1 VRDLLLKTVRT
12 PTHPWKSEK
21 LGVNFT
27 GPWEVLSV
35 HKNDYTCKHITQNT
49 IETFHVTMLKPYWGR
64 LKPAKRVALLDFDQ
78 HVVVSVSDY
87 TGDPNLRKTCEL
99 NVYFADEPD
108 NKWLVWNEDF
118 SRNESLQLYCRSIPQ
133 LWQLLYSTKEVSS
146 MITKMNK
153 LPITSVAPGD
163 TLYVDLR
170 ALGAVW
176 YNQLDLAQC
185 DTVTYVTKCDVREYL
200 NRTHTKIRIVCPL
213 LKVYL
218 DWNPAA
224 VMSWGQY
231 TTRRPDHILINPKFL
246 ASYPRLEKSLA
257 SSRSAYADLFDAS
270 KTSGG
275 KKE

>member
-1 VRDLLLKTVRT
+1 
-12 PTHPWKSEK
+12 
-21 LGVNFT
+21 
-27 GPWEVLSV
+27 
-35 HKNDYTCKHITQNT
+35 
-49 IETFHVTMLKPYWGR
+49 
-64 LKPAKRVALLDFDQ
+64 
-78 HVVVSVSDY
+78 
-87 TGDPNLRKTCEL
+87 
-99 NVYFADEPD
+99 
-108 NKWLVWNEDF
+108 
-118 SRNESLQLYCRSIPQ
+118 
-133 LWQLLYSTKEVSS
+133 

-153 LPITSVAPGD
+153 VPITSVAPGD

-176 YNQLDLAQC
+176 YNQIDLAQC
-185 DTVTYVTKCDVREYL
+185 DTVTYVTKCEVREYL
-200 NRTHTKIRIVCPL
+200 NRAHTKIRVICPL

-231 TTRRPDHILINPKFL
+231 TKRRPNHILINSKFL
-246 ASYPRLEKSLA
+246 ASYPHLEKSLA